1 MLYVEWG
8 EWGSSVWYVL
18 FVRVGV
24 SIGRG
29 EEVVEEVTHQVLGFF
44 RALKEEGVGGGVVLD
59 NDRRVAESTTFSCVD
74 PVQSQLAWCVVRE
87 QGLEE
92 EFERGTSDVWDGR
105 CCAGAQPSAAVT

>member
-59 NDRRVAESTTFSCVD
+59 KSEGD
-74 PVQSQLAWCVVRE
+74 
-87 QGLEE
+87 
-92 EFERGTSDVWDGR
+92 ERYNTLL
-105 CCAGAQPSAAVT
+105 C